1 MCRKIYVMT
10 KKKVRLIV
18 TSIFLCIEGLI
29 GFGIIHWF
37 NTANEYEIGISMIF
51 LFPLFLILILFF
63 DGVAMIPTFIVWI
76 ISLVQFIRCKR
87 CNMVE
92 IDNAYGKDRREKNNG
107 THGTNG

>member
-1 MCRKIYVMT
+1 MNAMT

-37 NTANEYEIGISMIF
+37 STANEYEIGISMIF

-76 ISLVQFIRCKR
+76 ISLVQFIRCKK
-87 CNMVE
+87 CSIVE
-92 IDNAYGKDRREKNNG
+92 TNNACGKNKWEENNG
-107 THGTNG
+107 AHGTND